1 MGSIVIK
8 EAISNAASS
17 VASATS
23 SIATPMGGIVTWWTW
38 LTGHDI
44 SWFVGLLTIIVLLLQ
59 IRDRLFPGKGRSH
72 EQL

>member
-1 MGSIVIK
+1 MIK
-8 EAISNAASS
+8 ETISNAAST
-17 VASATS
+17 VASATAA
-23 SIATPMGGIVTWWTW
+23 IATPMGGIVTWWTW

-59 IRDRLFPGKGRSH
+59 IRDRLFPGRRSSH